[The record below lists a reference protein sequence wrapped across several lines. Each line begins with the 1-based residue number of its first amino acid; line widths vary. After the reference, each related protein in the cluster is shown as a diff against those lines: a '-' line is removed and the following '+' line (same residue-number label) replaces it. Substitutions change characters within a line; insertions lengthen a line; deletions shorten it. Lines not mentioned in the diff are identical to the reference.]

1 MASAKFPD
9 MGTNDHELSKLD
21 TIGLASKIR
30 EGEISPAE
38 AVQVKLFKLRSIEL
52 KLSMV
57 N

>member
-38 AVQVKLFKLRSIEL
+38 AVQASIDRIEAL
-52 KLSMV
+52 DGE
-57 N
+57 